1 MSSSVASARTQFYHP
16 VAGVNVRTLPLL
28 PEQAFVLSRVDGQSD
43 EAAIARA
50 TGIPA
55 PQVFLHLQRLEEL
68 GAVRRPASIAPPKYG
83 KAAAQPSDVKA
94 TPKAPGP
101 VPALARPT
109 HAPGAT
115 TTAPA
120 PAPET
125 DKVVT
130 TPAPTG
136 PRHPEID
143 ETLSLSVELQA
154 RILDLSER
162 LGDLDH
168 FQVLGVP
175 HGSDRTAIKRAYFAM
190 IGTFHPDS
198 YFGKKLGG
206 FTRRM
211 EKIFQRLT
219 EAHDVLSNARTREEY
234 EAYLG
239 AVGRTRGFETP
250 SQPPP
255 SVEDLERLLQQAEN
269 EARKSPPP
277 ATPPAPAPAVARVAT
292 PAAPPPPRSPP

>member
-1 MSSSVASARTQFYHP
+1 MWSCNRRQLPFEIGADRFEIRTDRCQSQERLAGVLGGMSSSVASARTQFYHP

-43 EAAIARA
+43 EAEIARA

-83 KAAAQPSDVKA
+83 RAAAQASDVKA

-136 PRHPEID
+136 P
-143 ETLSLSVELQA
+143 
-154 RILDLSER
+154 
-162 LGDLDH
+162 
-168 FQVLGVP
+168 
-175 HGSDRTAIKRAYFAM
+175 
-190 IGTFHPDS
+190 
-198 YFGKKLGG
+198 
-206 FTRRM
+206 
-211 EKIFQRLT
+211 
-219 EAHDVLSNARTREEY
+219 
-234 EAYLG
+234 
-239 AVGRTRGFETP
+239 
-250 SQPPP
+250 
-255 SVEDLERLLQQAEN
+255 
-269 EARKSPPP
+269 
-277 ATPPAPAPAVARVAT
+277 ATP
-292 PAAPPPPRSPP
+292 RSTTL